1 MPSYPRGKVYPGYHG
16 LMQRETRNGVQVIH
30 CAIYPTQK
38 LGILPRLMNYFS
50 FIVSSSMLGSLLL
63 ERPDVVIVES
73 PPIFLGLAGFWL
85 ALVKRSRVIMNI
97 SDLWPESAA
106 ALGVIRRDSIQFRM
120 SRWLEGLFYR
130 KSWLVAG
137 QSRSI
142 LSDIT
147 ARFPGV
153 ATYLLSNGVDTSAYG
168 PAFGTQALR
177 SQMGKENECIALYVG
192 LHGLA
197 QGLDQVIEA
206 AARLHP
212 MGGCRFVLI
221 GDGPCKKEL
230 QQKAAALLLSNV
242 TFLESLPAASMPAY
256 VASADILLVPLTQFI
271 MGAVPSKLYEA
282 MASSQP
288 VVLVAE
294 GEAADI
300 VRNNE
305 AGMVVKPGDIEGLCQ
320 AILTLR
326 DDPATR
332 RSLGANGRRAAEG
345 HFDSVRIANAFIS
358 FIEEHI

>member
-1 MPSYPRGKVYPGYHG
+1 MPSYPKGRIYPGYDG
-16 LMQRETRNGVQVIH
+16 LVRREERNAVHVIH

-38 LGILPRLMNYFS
+38 LGILPRLLNYFS
-50 FIVSSSMLGSLLL
+50 FILSSSMLGSLLL
-63 ERPDVVIVES
+63 EKPDVLIVES

-106 ALGVIRRDSIQFRM
+106 ALGVITRDSVQFRM
-120 SRWLEGLFYR
+120 SQWLEGLFYR
-130 KSWLVAG
+130 RSWLVAG
-137 QSRSI
+137 QTRSI
-142 LSDIT
+142 LSDIV
-147 ARFPGV
+147 ARFPKV
-153 ATYLLSNGVDTSAYG
+153 PTYLLSNGVDTSAYG
-168 PAFGTQALR
+168 AAFRSPELR
-177 SQMGKENECIALYVG
+177 AQMGQENECVALYVG

-206 AARLHP
+206 AARLLP

-230 QQKAAALLLSNV
+230 QVKAAALNLSNV
-242 TFLESLPAASMPAY
+242 TFLASQPAASMPAY

-300 VRNNE
+300 ARKYE
-305 AGMVVKPGDIEGLCQ
+305 AGMVVKPGDIDGLCQ

-326 DDPATR
+326 DNPMTR
-332 RSLGANGRRAAEG
+332 RSLGANGRRAAED